1 MYVLKITRETQIGV
15 VVVALLALAFWGINY
30 LKQNDVF
37 NERRTFYAVYNTV
50 DGLTKDRLV
59 FIHGMQVGRVVEVR
73 FAGDGTGRIFVA
85 FEMDN
90 PFPISTQ
97 TTAKIVSQDLLGTK
111 AIELILDDSPDVAQ
125 TGDTLKSAIELNLT
139 EEVNKQVAPIKQKA
153 EQLIGSIDTVMLYV
167 QSLLNE
173 RTRDNISST
182 FASINRSFETLE
194 NTVTLFDQILTN
206 NEGAITG
213 SMANLESITANL
225 KANNEHLE
233 EVMKNTAQ
241 LTDSLAN
248 MQLATT
254 VNALSETVTQ
264 LNEVLNAVSTGEGS
278 LGKLI
283 NDPAVYDNLNAATRE
298 LDELLYD
305 IKMNPSRYVRVSVF
319 GGSKQ
324 YVKPEE
330 NRND

>member
-73 FAGDGTGRIFVA
+73 FAGDGTGRILVA

-90 PFPISTQ
+90 PFPISAQ

-111 AIELILDDSPDVAQ
+111 AIELILDDSPDLAQ

-225 KANNEHLE
+225 KANNEHLA

-241 LTDSLAN
+241 LSDSLAN

-283 NDPAVYDNLNAATRE
+283 NDPAVYNNLNAATRE